1 MPRVD
6 QELLAVPVVRGTKT
20 KVWIGLIKDDLA
32 EKLQGVVGFGWLVG
46 WLVVGCWLLVVVFGG
61 VAGARGA
68 VVLS

>member
-1 MPRVD
+1 MQRVD

-46 WLVVGCWLLVVVFGG
+46 WLVGCWLLLVVFGG